1 MKCRKAY
8 QGAPGYAQWE
18 DNPEIAIC
26 ISADNGESWSQPI
39 FLNALETPELADMI
53 PVYVYPGDK
62 IEDMGD
68 NHGKLHLFF
77 LNDYEYGPYG
87 QGGIN
92 PGGMQ
97 IYCALNIDFGPF
109 VTMQPETIPQ
119 PEIYLTNYP
128 NPFNPT
134 TTISFSVPQMSS
146 FVTLEIYNVKGQKVK
161 TLVNETKSAGEH
173 SVVWDGRDSNNK
185 PVSSGIYFYN
195 LKAGRFEK
203 SRKMLLLK

>member
-1 MKCRKAY
+1 MRVWVF
-8 QGAPGYAQWE
+8 GYVQWE

-26 ISADNGESWSQPI
+26 VSGDNGVSWSQPV

-62 IEDMGD
+62 IEDLGN

-97 IYCALNIDFGPF
+97 TYCALDIDFSPF
-109 VTMQPETIPQ
+109 VSSQPTTIPQ

-128 NPFNPT
+128 NPFNPE
-134 TTISFSVPQMSS
+134 TTITFSVPQTSS
-146 FVTLEIYNVKGQKVK
+146 FVTLSIYNIKGQKVK
-161 TLVNETKSAGEH
+161 KLVNEVLPAGKH
-173 SVVWDGRDSNNK
+173 SVVWNGTDDNDSQ
-185 PVSSGIYFYN
+185 VGSGIYFYK
-195 LKAGRFEK
+195 LKAGDFEK